1 MAGKR
6 PQSWDLQLPASTF
19 SYAVYDLH
27 GLGLT
32 EPHWVLED
40 RTSYAVLTK
49 GARRLLRQ
57 ASVRVQGDGS
67 GKQVRYVK
75 ALERSPR

>member
-1 MAGKR
+1 MCGKR
-6 PQSWDLQLPASTF
+6 PKGWDLNLPASTF
-19 SYAVYDLH
+19 SYTVYDLH

-49 GARRLLRQ
+49 RTRRLLRQ
-57 ASVRVQGDGS
+57 AGVRMKGGRV
-67 GKQVRYVK
+67 GKPSLVPVRGY
-75 ALERSPR
+75 